1 MLKSLFINNIILI
14 DRLEINFDKGL
25 IVFSGETGAGKSIMI
40 NSLSL
45 ALGRRADIN
54 YVGSFSEEASVISTF
69 EVEKNHPANL
79 KIAENGIA
87 CNSDIILRRV
97 LNKNGNNK
105 AFINDIPVTVSFL
118 KEVGSFLVDIHGQ
131 NEKIGL
137 LDNALHIKILDKFGN
152 YQSSLLDMKTKYEKY
167 KKLKEIYEELLLVES
182 SKIYEEENIKNQI
195 EQINNLNMKEN
206 EEEELQKKRIFL
218 SQYEKIFQAINE
230 IYSVLNDNEFSIL
243 DKLASNLIKLEEIAS
258 KSKNLKEID
267 NINKSINTILV
278 EGKETIANIDR
289 IKEEITFDSKELE
302 FAEHRLF
309 DINNLSRKFKVLP
322 SELLE
327 VRERLV
333 EELSLLNNNNENIKK
348 IKSKMDAALLQ
359 YKEVCEELTSLRK
372 NAALTLEDLVN
383 KELNPLKLMDANFRV
398 GILNKEEKNWNA
410 LGKDSI
416 KFLVKLN
423 KGSDEGE
430 IHRIS
435 SGGELSRL
443 MLALNLVITDN
454 KSSKTLV
461 FDEVDSGVSGSV
473 ADSIGKRLSKLGKLQ
488 QILVITHLPQIA
500 ARGNDH
506 YKSFKKSV
514 NEKTV
519 TKIEKLNHE
528 KRKQEI
534 AQMISGEKLSKEALE
549 VASNLLEMEE

>member
-1 MLKSLFINNIILI
+1 M
-14 DRLEINFDKGL
+14 
-25 IVFSGETGAGKSIMI
+25 
-40 NSLSL
+40 
-45 ALGRRADIN
+45 
-54 YVGSFSEEASVISTF
+54 
-69 EVEKNHPANL
+69 
-79 KIAENGIA
+79 
-87 CNSDIILRRV
+87 
-97 LNKNGNNK
+97 
-105 AFINDIPVTVSFL
+105 
-118 KEVGSFLVDIHGQ
+118 
-131 NEKIGL
+131 
-137 LDNALHIKILDKFGN
+137 
-152 YQSSLLDMKTKYEKY
+152 
-167 KKLKEIYEELLLVES
+167 
-182 SKIYEEENIKNQI
+182 
-195 EQINNLNMKEN
+195 
-206 EEEELQKKRIFL
+206 

>member
-182 SKIYEEENIKNQI
+182 SKINEEENIKNQI

-454 KSSKTLV
+454 TISKTLV

>member
-25 IVFSGETGAGKSIMI
+25 IIFSGETGAGKSIMI

-45 ALGRRADIN
+45 AVGRRADIN
-54 YVGSFSEEASVISTF
+54 YVGNFSEEASVISTF
-69 EVEKNHPANL
+69 EVEQNHPANL

-454 KSSKTLV
+454 TISKTLV